1 MLNIE
6 TNSQRNT
13 LYITLSGHFN
23 IEETKAA
30 GKEVLAAASKMKPG
44 FNLITDIRKCHPS
57 DSASLGELQRILEA
71 LSKKGLRLA
80 VRITQIA
87 LSAIQFERVSKE
99 VGYDSIATFSLE
111 EAENIIATRLQD
123 GDDGGQWKW
132 ERVRQYRRISVGP
145 DHTVQFSLAG
155 KAFSNIR
162 ITNLSAQG
170 CFVVI
175 ENNWGNLFN
184 EGAILDGF
192 ALEHNDLPPNQILA
206 KIVRVIP
213 RLTEISEDD
222 LGLGVMFL
230 TQTPAYMEWI
240 DAFVSAYFDY

>member
-6 TNSQRNT
+6 TNLQRNT

-23 IEETKAA
+23 IDETRAA
-30 GKEVLAAASKMKPG
+30 GKEVLAAANKMKPG

-57 DSASLGELQRILEA
+57 DSASLQELQRILEA
-71 LSKKGLRLA
+71 LTKRGLRLA

-87 LSAIQFERVSKE
+87 LSALQFERVSKE
-99 VGYDSIATFSLE
+99 VGYDSISTFSLE
-111 EAENIIATRLQD
+111 EAENIISTRLQD
-123 GDDGGQWKW
+123 ADEGGLWKW

-145 DHTVQFSLAG
+145 DHTVQFSMAG
-155 KAFSNIR
+155 KDFAGIR

-175 ENNWGNLFN
+175 ENDSKNSFK
-184 EGAILDGF
+184 EGTILDGF
-192 ALEHNDLPPNQILA
+192 SMEHSDLPPNKLLA

-213 RLTEISEDD
+213 NLTEISEDD
-222 LGLGVMFL
+222 IGLGVMFL
-230 TQTPAYMEWI
+230 TQTPAYMEWV